1 MLEKTHCLYPDLE
14 RQITDWINTR
24 ATARAVLLLGSPGV
38 GKTTL
43 AHRVFEATGLKVLEF
58 NASHT
63 RSGTSFRKV
72 IVPLLKE
79 GGIMRM
85 VETGKKGGIG
95 ILLDEID
102 GLSNGERGGLQELLI
117 YLKSPEAQEGR
128 PLILIS
134 NTLDTR
140 ALQQIAKHCL
150 TLRIEG
156 ATQSILEEWL
166 GRKIP
171 DGMTTDLRSLK
182 RQLSGYERAEEEITV
197 PEGVVPVAWWSIW
210 QDSDPALELDIENNE
225 GNLASL
231 ISLENL
237 PERIEA
243 HFGSTPEAWE
253 LYLSLF
259 EAYRT
264 SDQGDF
270 WAFFYQCWNILPLSL
285 KLKLKHISMRL
296 SAEAPTDKEPIGIDK
311 MRYTPVLT
319 KQSAMFNAW
328 KLLCEI
334 SDTHR
339 VPVRMSPMY
348 ANTELARGGIKPD
361 RVRRLEAI
369 SIQKLYR
376 SLA

>member
-1 MLEKTHCLYPDLE
+1 
-14 RQITDWINTR
+14 
-24 ATARAVLLLGSPGV
+24 
-38 GKTTL
+38 
-43 AHRVFEATGLKVLEF
+43 
-58 NASHT
+58 
-63 RSGTSFRKV
+63 
-72 IVPLLKE
+72 
-79 GGIMRM
+79 MRM

-296 SAEAPTDKEPIGIDK
+296 TVEAPTNKEPIEIDK

-334 SDTHR
+334 SDTHK

-348 ANTELARGGIKPD
+348 ANTELVRGGIKPD

>member
-1 MLEKTHCLYPDLE
+1 
-14 RQITDWINTR
+14 
-24 ATARAVLLLGSPGV
+24 LL
-38 GKTTL
+38 T
-43 AHRVFEATGLKVLEF
+43 
-58 NASHT
+58 
-63 RSGTSFRKV
+63 
-72 IVPLLKE
+72 
-79 GGIMRM
+79 
-85 VETGKKGGIG
+85 
-95 ILLDEID
+95 
-102 GLSNGERGGLQELLI
+102 

-150 TLRIEG
+150 TLHIEG
-156 ATQSILEEWL
+156 ASQSILEEWL
-166 GRKIP
+166 GRRIP
-171 DGMTTDLRSLK
+171 AGMTTDLRSLQ
-182 RQLSGYERAEEEITV
+182 RQLSGYEKAEEEISV
-197 PEGVVPVAWWSIW
+197 PEGVVPVAWWSLW
-210 QDSDPALELDIENNE
+210 QDSDPCLELDIENNE

-237 PERIEA
+237 PERIES

-296 SAEAPTDKEPIGIDK
+296 TEEAPTDKEPIGIDA

-334 SDTHR
+334 SDTYK

-348 ANTELARGGIKPD
+348 ANTELVRGGIKPD

-369 SIQKLYR
+369 SIQKLYK

>member
-24 ATARAVLLLGSPGV
+24 TTARAVLLLGSPGV

-43 AHRVFEATGLKVLEF
+43 AHRVFETTGLKVLEF

-72 IVPLLKE
+72 IVPLLRE

-102 GLSNGERGGLQELLI
+102 GLSNGERGGLQELLT
-117 YLKSPEAQEGR
+117 YLKSPEALEGR

-171 DGMTTDLRSLK
+171 AGMTTDLRSLQ
-182 RQLSGYERAEEEITV
+182 R
-197 PEGVVPVAWWSIW
+197 
-210 QDSDPALELDIENNE
+210 
-225 GNLASL
+225 
-231 ISLENL
+231 
-237 PERIEA
+237 
-243 HFGSTPEAWE
+243 
-253 LYLSLF
+253 
-259 EAYRT
+259 
-264 SDQGDF
+264 
-270 WAFFYQCWNILPLSL
+270 
-285 KLKLKHISMRL
+285 
-296 SAEAPTDKEPIGIDK
+296 
-311 MRYTPVLT
+311 
-319 KQSAMFNAW
+319 
-328 KLLCEI
+328 
-334 SDTHR
+334 
-339 VPVRMSPMY
+339 
-348 ANTELARGGIKPD
+348 
-361 RVRRLEAI
+361 
-369 SIQKLYR
+369 
-376 SLA
+376 